1 MKLVKNKN
9 GIFLAQ
15 EVLSQ
20 IIGVEQ
26 IDAELNGVEQAIKN
40 LEQRKAEIVKL
51 KEEYQKLEKE

>member
-40 LEQRKAEIVKL
+40 LEQKRNDNSL
-51 KEEYQKLEKE
+51 KKSDILLY